1 MVQLEHKQTVILG
14 FGYGGQDKG
23 KDIFQNDIWQLKFVD
38 MTNEWQQITC
48 EGDIPQKRQNMG
60 VAIQQ
65 DQDILQIHGGKE
77 QNKQLAD
84 A

>member
-14 FGYGGQDKG
+14 FGLGD
-23 KDIFQNDIWQLKFVD
+23 DIQNDIWQLKFVD
-38 MTNEWQQITC
+38 METIEWQQITY
-48 EGDIPQKRQNMG
+48 EWDIPEKRMSSA

-65 DQDILQIHGGKE
+65 DQEMIQIHGGQGE
-77 QNKQLAD
+77 GAKQLAD